1 MYFVLA
7 RNGFTRVTPV
17 VIWVQVFGFLE
28 MMGVAFCSWVS
39 FEQFLVVRW
48 RDEFRSG
55 MSSAET
61 EKNSSQRPRSLGK
74 PALLEFFSNHFYR
87 QTVTHVLDSWDSLA
101 VSPSS
106 QERPSALESEYETLG
121 GKNN

>member
-1 MYFVLA
+1 M
-7 RNGFTRVTPV
+7 
-17 VIWVQVFGFLE
+17 
-28 MMGVAFCSWVS
+28 S

-61 EKNSSQRPRSLGK
+61 EKSSSQRPRSLGK
-74 PALLEFFSNHFYR
+74 PALLEIFSNHFYR